1 MSFQHPW
8 VLVLLPLALI
18 SLWALRRWVGRG
30 AALRY
35 SGIALVSGLPL
46 SPRQRARSVPAFLRY
61 SALVLAL
68 IALARPV
75 VADHH
80 EVVEGEGIDIS
91 IVLDISGSMRALDF
105 QPDDRLEVAKS
116 VIHEFVDGRR
126 HDRIALVVFAAKAFT
141 QCPLTLDY
149 GVLHRFLDEV
159 RVGLIEDGT
168 AIGLGIAT
176 GVKRLANS
184 EAKSKML
191 ILLTDGVNNVP
202 TVDPATA
209 AEAARALGVR
219 IYAIGVGKE
228 GTAPYPVDHPVLG
241 RRYTQIE
248 TQIDEDLL
256 KRVAEQTGGQYFRA
270 RSGEG
275 LARIFELIDELE
287 TSRIETTI
295 YTNYHQLSGYFLFP
309 ALILLLL
316 ESLLAVTLYRVLP

>member
-1 MSFQHPW
+1 
-8 VLVLLPLALI
+8 VI
-18 SLWALRRWVGRG
+18 
-30 AALRY
+30 
-35 SGIALVSGLPL
+35 
-46 SPRQRARSVPAFLRY
+46 
-61 SALVLAL
+61 
-68 IALARPV
+68 
-75 VADHH
+75 
-80 EVVEGEGIDIS
+80 EGEGIDIS

-116 VIHEFVDGRR
+116 VIHEFVDGRQQ
-126 HDRIALVVFAAKAFT
+126 DRIALVVFAAKAFT

-149 GVLHRFLDEV
+149 GVLHRFLGEV

-176 GVKRLANS
+176 GVKRLAGS
-184 EAKSKML
+184 EAESKVL

-219 IYAIGVGKE
+219 IYTIGVGKE

-248 TQIDEDLL
+248 TQIDEELL
-256 KRVAEQTGGQYFRA
+256 QRVAQQTGGQYFRA

-275 LARIFELIDELE
+275 LARVFELIDELE
-287 TSRIETTI
+287 TTRIETTI
-295 YTNYHQLSGYFLFP
+295 YTNYRQLSGIFLLP
-309 ALILLLL
+309 ALLLLLL
-316 ESLLAVTLYRVLP
+316 ESLLAATLYRVLP